1 MTFLAVGS
9 RRPLPFVWGG
19 ASPIPLQPTV
29 SPWPGRDNAVGVVP
43 PEFYVYIPIPLPSPR
58 RKSPCDEDEG
68 RLYWLSHPTPPQ
80 WEFPSPWDPRATETV
95 STIRAA
101 RAMGPLHAALKT
113 RNAHV
118 GSTCVCRERPVFST
132 GRLSTPVPNG
142 ARLSREYQASPVELC
157 VVGTRGGLDEEPG
170 ECSRDYSYLFPRQAL
185 VGGRCGTPVWST
197 APLSWSTLPHF
208 ILCLST
214 CRPGGCWDIVKHL
227 SSRGLAGF
235 ISLHCSS
242 GHCLDIASCC

>member
-1 MTFLAVGS
+1 MESFPLNYTCTYQSRCLALAAKAPAT
-9 RRPLPFVWGG
+9 RMRGG
-19 ASPIPLQPTV
+19 CIGCHT
-29 SPWPGRDNAVGVVP
+29 P
-43 PEFYVYIPIPLPSPR
+43 P
-58 RKSPCDEDEG
+58 
-68 RLYWLSHPTPPQ
+68 PPQ
-80 WEFPSPWDPRATETV
+80 WEFPAPWDPRATETV

-170 ECSRDYSYLFPRQAL
+170 ECSRDYSYLFSRQAL

-197 APLSWSTLPHF
+197 APLSWFTLPHF

-214 CRPGGCWDIVKHL
+214 CRPGGCWDIVKPL
-227 SSRGLAGF
+227 SSRGMSGF
-235 ISLHCSS
+235 ISLHCSL
-242 GHCLDIASCC
+242 GHCLDIAACCLRAYY